1 NNTGGTATGSC
12 ANYASAMGGSTTIGG
27 NSSTLGL
34 NYFSDP
40 AAAYCS
46 FRPIL
51 LTADTR
57 DGRGN
62 PLRGFG
68 VWNLDASFA
77 KETAITERFKVK
89 FSADFFN
96 IFNHVS
102 FDDPLAKPLGPT
114 DFIDSTN
121 ASNFG
126 VITNSFTPAQRPVG
140 SRWIQLGFHVEV
152 EELQAIE
159 ACR

>member
-1 NNTGGTATGSC
+1 TALSGGATL
-12 ANYASAMGGSTTIGG
+12 GGPG
-27 NSSTLGL
+27 NSTGL

-40 AAAYCS
+40 AAAFCN

-51 LTADTR
+51 LTVDTR

-77 KETAITERFKVK
+77 KETSITERFKVK

-126 VITNSFTPAQRPVG
+126 
-140 SRWIQLGFHVEV
+140 
-152 EELQAIE
+152 
-159 ACR
+159 